1 MARDYDR
8 GVMRRGVNRVFSLF
22 VRFGRGP
29 AVGYNLVTVGAKSG
43 KARST
48 PVNVNTIDGVR
59 WLVSPYGA
67 VGWVHNVR
75 ASGEATLQRGGRD
88 ERVRLEEVDA
98 AAAGPVLKYYAEHTA
113 ITRPYFDASH
123 EDGVDAFVA
132 EASLHPTFRVLTSG

>member
-1 MARDYDR
+1 
-8 GVMRRGVNRVFSLF
+8 MRRGVNRVFSLF
-22 VRFGRGP
+22 VRFGRGS

-48 PVNVNTIDGVR
+48 PVNINTIDGVR

-75 ASGEATLQRGGRD
+75 ALGEATLQRGGRD
-88 ERVRLEEVDA
+88 ERVRLQEVDA
-98 AAAGPVLKYYAEHTA
+98 ATAGPVLKYYAETTA
-113 ITRPYFDASH
+113 ITRPYFDAAH

-132 EASLHPTFRVLTSG
+132 EAASHPTFRVLPSG